1 MEDLIMRDLDADF
14 KKYFPQCQFSLKDF
28 QKRAISNVLDN
39 GNTLCIMPTGGGK
52 SVIYWMSAVEEH
64 GIAIVISPLT
74 ALIAEQA
81 RKLEEQGCDVLA
93 IHGEISAEKQIRLLM
108 ELARGKRTPQFI
120 FLSPEKIAT
129 DGFLEY
135 CLARRRQD
143 IKLVVIDECHCVSQW
158 GTSFRPF
165 YMRIPDFM
173 DSLFGTDAWA
183 KVLALTATLNPKELT
198 DICESFHIDK
208 SNIIREELLMRSEIQ
223 LHVQQF
229 ADEDEKTNKFWDIVQ
244 THAGERTLVY
254 VYRKYKKRGVEDLCQ
269 TAIDKGYHAE
279 FFHGDMSSTNRMAI
293 VERFKSGETTLIFA
307 TNAFG
312 MGIDIPNIRVVI
324 HFMIPESVE
333 QYYQEV
339 GRAARDG
346 LSANA
351 YLLYTAKNIEV
362 KRRYFIDNS
371 FTTKELIEATF
382 EKRTHGKTGLST
394 LAYFDDEDVQQCLP
408 YYLRSGVIEIVCKGF
423 SGLSTLYNIRDEQ
436 LQQYFNSTKKQGFIT
451 TLKKNSDLKA
461 TRLSQM
467 VYEALVDGNAMT
479 SKALERW
486 LIVQVKATSI
496 QNDAMKTILADI
508 SEKQAY
514 KHDLLD
520 YFINLLE
527 NFEDSLHLHQDI
539 AYYLGTDKHQLKR
552 IHQTADGT
560 YVRSKSEVIISN
572 LLYQYHIKYKYEE
585 KLSYGTDGSWIEPDF
600 TLYLANDRVLYW
612 EHIGMLGQ
620 AQYDSNWLK
629 KLDIYET
636 FFPGRLIKTYESG
649 ALSKEAEK
657 LIKDILNPLTNIS
670 SI

>member
-1 MEDLIMRDLDADF
+1 MRDLDADF
-14 KKYFPQCQFSLKDF
+14 KKYFPQCQFTLKDF

-52 SVIYWMSAVEEH
+52 SVIYWMAAVEEQ

-81 RKLEEQGCDVLA
+81 KKLEEQGCDVLA
-93 IHGEISAEKQIRLLM
+93 IHGEISAEKQARLLT
-108 ELARGKRTPQFI
+108 ELAKGERTPQFI

-135 CLARRRQD
+135 CLAQRRQE

-173 DSLFGTDAWA
+173 DRLFGADAWT

-229 ADEDEKTNKFWDIVQ
+229 ADEDEKTNKFWDIVR
-244 THAGERTLVY
+244 THAGEKTLVY

-269 TAIDKGYHAE
+269 TAIDKGYRAE
-279 FFHGDMSSTNRMAI
+279 YFHGDMSSSDRMAI

-312 MGIDIPNIRVVI
+312 MGIDIPDIRVVI

-351 YLLYTAKNIEV
+351 YLLYTAKNIDV

-371 FTTKELIEATF
+371 FPTKELIEATF

-394 LAYFDDEDVQQCLP
+394 LAYFDDEEVQQCLP
-408 YYLRSGVIEIVCKGF
+408 YYLRSGVIEITCKGF
-423 SGLSTLYNIRDEQ
+423 SGLSTLYNIQDES
-436 LQQYFNSTKKQGFIT
+436 LQQYFNSTKKKGFIT
-451 TLKKNSDLKA
+451 TLKKNPGLDA
-461 TRLSQM
+461 ARLSQM
-467 VYEALVDGNAMT
+467 VYEALVDGKAIT

-486 LIVQVKATSI
+486 LIVNVKASSI
-496 QNDAMKTILADI
+496 QNDAMEAILADI
-508 SEKQAY
+508 AEKKAY
-514 KHDLLD
+514 KHGLLD
-520 YFINLLE
+520 YFVNLLE
-527 NFEDSLHLHQDI
+527 NFGDSLHLHQDI

-572 LLYQYHIKYKYEE
+572 LLHQYDIKYKYEE
-585 KLSYGTDGSWIEPDF
+585 KLHYGQDGKWIEPDF
-600 TLYLANDRVLYW
+600 TLYLADGRVLYW

-629 KLDIYET
+629 KLDIYEVY
-636 FFPGRLIKTYESG
+636 FPGQLIKTYESG
-649 ALSKEAEK
+649 ALSKDVEK
-657 LIKDILNPLTNIS
+657 LIKDIL
-670 SI
+670 

>member
-1 MEDLIMRDLDADF
+1 MRDLDADF
-14 KKYFPQCQFSLKDF
+14 KEYFPQCQFSLKDF

-52 SVIYWMSAVEEH
+52 SVIYWMSAVEEQ

-81 RKLEEQGCDVLA
+81 KKLEEQGYDVLA
-93 IHGEISAEKQIRLLM
+93 IHGEVSAEKQVRLLM

-129 DGFLEY
+129 DGFLEH

-173 DSLFGTDAWA
+173 DSLFGIDSWA

-198 DICESFHIDK
+198 DICEAFRINK

-229 ADEDEKTNKFWDIVQ
+229 ADEDEKTNKFWDIVR

-254 VYRKYKKRGVEDLCQ
+254 VYRKYNKRGVEDLCR
-269 TAIDKGYHAE
+269 TAIDKGYNAE
-279 FFHGDMSSTNRMAI
+279 FFHGDMSSADRMAI
-293 VERFKSGETTLIFA
+293 VERFKAGETTLIFA

-333 QYYQEV
+333 QYYQEI

-346 LSANA
+346 MSANA

-362 KRRYFIDNS
+362 KRRYFIDSS
-371 FTTKELIEATF
+371 FPTKELIETTF
-382 EKRTHGKTGLST
+382 KKRTHGKTGLST
-394 LAYFDDEDVQQCLP
+394 LAYFDDEEVQQCLP
-408 YYLRSGVIEIVCKGF
+408 YFLRSGVVEIACKGF
-423 SGLSTLYNIRDEQ
+423 AGLSTLHSIKDER
-436 LQQYFNSTKKQGFIT
+436 LRQYYNSTKKQGFIT
-451 TLKKNSDLKA
+451 TLKNNPGLA
-461 TRLSQM
+461 AAELSQM
-467 VYEALVDGNAMT
+467 VYGCLVDEKALT

-486 LIVQVKATSI
+486 LIVDVKVPNI
-496 QNDAMKTILADI
+496 HDDAMEVILTDI
-508 SEKQAY
+508 AEKKAY
-514 KHDLLD
+514 KHGLLD
-520 YFINLLE
+520 YFVNLLE
-527 NFEDSLHLHQDI
+527 NFEDSIHLHQDI

-552 IHQTADGT
+552 IHQAVDGT

-572 LLYQYHIKYKYEE
+572 LLHQYHVKYSYEK
-585 KLSYGTDGSWIEPDF
+585 KLNYGEEGKWIEPDF
-600 TLYLANDRVLYW
+600 TLCLADGRTLYW

-620 AQYDSNWLK
+620 AQYDSNWIKRLE
-629 KLDIYET
+629 IYET
-636 FFPGRLIKTYESG
+636 YFPGQLIKTYESG
-649 ALSKEAEK
+649 ALSKDAEE
-657 LIKDILNPLTNIS
+657 LIKTILQPMQAS
-670 SI
+670 

>member
-1 MEDLIMRDLDADF
+1 MRDLDKDF
-14 KKYFPQCQFSLKDF
+14 KEYFPQCQFALKDF
-28 QKRAISNVLDN
+28 QKKAISNVLDN

-52 SVIYWMSAVEEH
+52 SVIYWMSAMEEH

-74 ALIAEQA
+74 ALIAEQTG
-81 RKLEEQGCDVLA
+81 KLEDQGYDVLA
-93 IHGEISAEKQIRLLM
+93 VYGEISAEKQARLLT
-108 ELARGKRTPQFI
+108 ELAKGKRTPQFI

-129 DGFLEY
+129 DGYLEH

-158 GTSFRPF
+158 GISFRPF
-165 YMRIPDFM
+165 YKRIPDFM
-173 DSLFGTDAWA
+173 DSLFGADAWA

-208 SNIIREELLMRSEIQ
+208 GNIIREELLMRSEIQ

-229 ADEDEKTNKFWDIVQ
+229 ADEDEKTDKFWDIVR
-244 THAGERTLVY
+244 THAGEKTLVY

-269 TAIDKGYHAE
+269 AAIAKGYHAE
-279 FFHGDMSSTNRMAI
+279 YFHGDMSSADRMAI
-293 VERFKSGETTLIFA
+293 VERFKAGETTLIFA

-312 MGIDIPNIRVVI
+312 MGIDIPDIRVVI

-351 YLLYTAKNIEV
+351 YLLYTVKNIDV
-362 KRRYFIDNS
+362 KKRYFIDSS
-371 FTTKELIEATF
+371 FPSEKLLKETF
-382 EKRTHGKTGLST
+382 EKLAHGKTGTST
-394 LAYFDDEDVQQCLP
+394 LSYFDDEEIQQCLP
-408 YYLRSGVIEIVCKGF
+408 YYLKSNVIEIVCKGF
-423 SGLSTLYNIRDEQ
+423 SGLSTLYNVKNGQ
-436 LQQYFNSTKKQGFIT
+436 LQQYFDSTKKHGFIS
-451 TLKKNSDLKA
+451 TLKKNPDLNA
-461 TRLSQM
+461 AELAQT
-467 VYEALVDGNAMT
+467 VYKALVDGSAMT

-486 LIVQVKATSI
+486 LIVDVKSPGI
-496 QNDAMKTILADI
+496 DDDAMGVVLADI
-508 SEKQAY
+508 AEKRAY
-514 KHDLLD
+514 KYGLLD
-520 YFINLLE
+520 YFISLLE

-552 IHQTADGT
+552 IHQTADGN

-572 LLYQYHIKYKYEE
+572 LLYQYQVEYRYEE
-585 KLSYGTDGSWIEPDF
+585 KLTYGEDGSCIEPDF
-600 TLYLANDRVLYW
+600 TLYLADGQILYW

-620 AQYDSNWLK
+620 EQYDANWLK

-636 FFPGRLIKTYESG
+636 YFPKQLIKTYESG
-649 ALSKEAEK
+649 ALSKEAERQ
-657 LIKDILNPLTNIS
+657 IKQMLS
-670 SI
+670 SIPPAM

>member
-1 MEDLIMRDLDADF
+1 MRDLDADF
-14 KKYFPQCQFSLKDF
+14 KKLFPKCRFTLKNF
-28 QKRAISNVLDN
+28 QKKAISNVLDN

-52 SVIYWMSAVEEH
+52 SVVYWMAAAEEQ

-81 RKLEEQGCDVLA
+81 GKLVEQDCDVLA
-93 IHGEISAEKQIRLLM
+93 IHGEISAENQARLLT
-108 ELARGKRTPQFI
+108 ELAKGKRTPQFI

-135 CLARRRQD
+135 CLARRSRE
-143 IKLVVIDECHCVSQW
+143 IRLVVIDECHCVSQW

-173 DSLFGTDAWA
+173 DRLFGANAWA
-183 KVLALTATLNPKELT
+183 KVLALTATLNPKELA
-198 DICESFHIDK
+198 DICKSFHIDK

-229 ADEDEKTNKFWDIVQ
+229 ADEDEKTGKFWDIVKI
-244 THAGERTLVY
+244 HAGEKTLVY

-269 TAIDKGYHAE
+269 TAKGKGYAAE
-279 FFHGDMSSTNRMAI
+279 YFHGDMSSADRMAI

-312 MGIDIPNIRVVI
+312 MGIDIPDIRVVI

-351 YLLYTAKNIEV
+351 YLLYTAKNIDV
-362 KRRYFIDNS
+362 KRRYFIDSS
-371 FTTKELIEATF
+371 FPTKELIEATF
-382 EKRTHGKTGLST
+382 EKRTHGKTGFST
-394 LAYFDDEDVQQCLP
+394 LAYFDDEEVQQCLP
-408 YYLRSGVIEIVCKGF
+408 YYLRSGVIEITCKGF
-423 SGLSTLYNIRDEQ
+423 SGLSTLYNIQDEH
-436 LQQYFNSTKKQGFIT
+436 LQRYFDSTRKQGFIT
-451 TLKKNSDLKA
+451 TLKKNPGLDAAS
-461 TRLSQM
+461 LSQL
-467 VYEALVDGNAMT
+467 VYEALVDGKALT

-486 LIVQVKATSI
+486 LIINVKASSI
-496 QNDAMKTILADI
+496 EDDAMEVILADI
-508 SEKQAY
+508 AEKKAY
-514 KHDLLD
+514 KHGLLD
-520 YFINLLE
+520 YFVNLLE
-527 NFEDSLHLHQDI
+527 NFEDSSHLHQDI
-539 AYYLGTDKHQLKR
+539 AYYLGTDKHQLMR

-572 LLYQYHIKYKYEE
+572 LLHQYHIPYKYEE
-585 KLSYGTDGSWIEPDF
+585 KLYYGQHGKWIEPDF
-600 TLYLANDRVLYW
+600 TLYLTDGRVLYW

-620 AQYDSNWLK
+620 AQYDSDWLK

-636 FFPGRLIKTYESG
+636 YFPGQLIKTYESG
-649 ALSKEAEK
+649 ALSKDVEK
-657 LIKDILNPLTNIS
+657 QMKDIL
-670 SI
+670 